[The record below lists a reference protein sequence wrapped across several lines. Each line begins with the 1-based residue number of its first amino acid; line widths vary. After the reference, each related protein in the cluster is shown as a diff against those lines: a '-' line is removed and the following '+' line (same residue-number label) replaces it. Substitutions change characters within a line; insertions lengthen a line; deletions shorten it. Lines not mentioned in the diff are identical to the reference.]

1 MPVLAT
7 LRLPRLPKK
16 WGSPNFTPA
25 GWCLNN
31 NFFRVTLVKVNGNDG
46 KKCDKAELSN
56 VEGSATPQRLRT
68 PAIGLMAIY
77 GSRGN
82 APTLKNYALP
92 SDLEAK
98 SLECDDY
105 A

>member
-1 MPVLAT
+1 MGGP
-7 LRLPRLPKK
+7 P
-16 WGSPNFTPA
+16 PNFRRNTPFWYVFWTSQKS
-25 GWCLNN
+25 GSSY
-31 NFFRVTLVKVNGNDG
+31 
-46 KKCDKAELSN
+46 KAELSN
-56 VEGSATPQRLRT
+56 VEGSATPLRLRT
-68 PAIGLMAIY
+68 IAIGLLAIY

-82 APTLKNYALP
+82 APTVKNYALP

>member
-1 MPVLAT
+1 MGVSKLYSGGEVFEPQKV
-7 LRLPRLPKK
+7 RLSL
-16 WGSPNFTPA
+16 S
-25 GWCLNN
+25 
-31 NFFRVTLVKVNGNDG
+31 KVNGNHG

-68 PAIGLMAIY
+68 PAIGLLAIY

-82 APTLKNYALP
+82 APTVKNYALP

>member
-1 MPVLAT
+1 MDRLSPLGVAFMSPRHNIDLTDARRCRIDRLYRYAT
-7 LRLPRLPKK
+7 
-16 WGSPNFTPA
+16 G
-25 GWCLNN
+25 C
-31 NFFRVTLVKVNGNDG
+31 
-46 KKCDKAELSN
+46 AELSN
-56 VEGSATPQRLRT
+56 VEGSATPLRLRT
-68 PAIGLMAIY
+68 PAIGLMAAY

-92 SDLEAK
+92 SDVEAK

>member
-1 MPVLAT
+1 MGVSQLYSGGEVFEQQIV
-7 LRLPRLPKK
+7 RLSL
-16 WGSPNFTPA
+16 S
-25 GWCLNN
+25 
-31 NFFRVTLVKVNGNDG
+31 KVNGNDG

-68 PAIGLMAIY
+68 PAIGLMAAY
-77 GSRGN
+77 GSHGR
-82 APTLKNYALP
+82 APTVKNYALP

>member
-1 MPVLAT
+1 MGVPQLYSGGDVFEQQKV
-7 LRLPRLPKK
+7 RLSL
-16 WGSPNFTPA
+16 S
-25 GWCLNN
+25 
-31 NFFRVTLVKVNGNDG
+31 KVNGNHG

-68 PAIGLMAIY
+68 PAIGLLAIY

-82 APTLKNYALP
+82 APTVKNYALP
-92 SDLEAK
+92 SDLEPK

>member
-1 MPVLAT
+1 MGVSQLYSGGEVFEQQIV
-7 LRLPRLPKK
+7 RLSL
-16 WGSPNFTPA
+16 S
-25 GWCLNN
+25 
-31 NFFRVTLVKVNGNDG
+31 KVNGNDG

-56 VEGSATPQRLRT
+56 VEGLATPQRLRT
-68 PAIGLMAIY
+68 VAIGLMAIY

-82 APTLKNYALP
+82 APTVKNYALP

>member
-1 MPVLAT
+1 MGVSKLYS
-7 LRLPRLPKK
+7 
-16 WGSPNFTPA
+16 GGEVFEQQ
-25 GWCLNN
+25 
-31 NFFRVTLVKVNGNDG
+31 FFRVTLVKVNGNHG

-68 PAIGLMAIY
+68 PAIGLLAIY

>member
-1 MPVLAT
+1 MGVSQLYSGGDVFEQQKV
-7 LRLPRLPKK
+7 RLSL
-16 WGSPNFTPA
+16 S
-25 GWCLNN
+25 
-31 NFFRVTLVKVNGNDG
+31 KVNGNHG

-82 APTLKNYALP
+82 APTVKNYALP

>member
-1 MPVLAT
+1 MD
-7 LRLPRLPKK
+7 
-16 WGSPNFTPA
+16 GI
-25 GWCLNN
+25 
-31 NFFRVTLVKVNGNDG
+31 GNISQRADT
-46 KKCDKAELSN
+46 KLILN

-82 APTLKNYALP
+82 APTLENYALP

>member
-1 MPVLAT
+1 MGVSQLLSGGEVFEHT
-7 LRLPRLPKK
+7 FLRL
-16 WGSPNFTPA
+16 
-25 GWCLNN
+25 
-31 NFFRVTLVKVNGNDG
+31 TLVKVNGNDG

>member
-1 MPVLAT
+1 MPEAIADFAVLAQVFIT
-7 LRLPRLPKK
+7 ECALDILEVL
-16 WGSPNFTPA
+16 
-25 GWCLNN
+25 
-31 NFFRVTLVKVNGNDG
+31 
-46 KKCDKAELSN
+46 ELSN

-68 PAIGLMAIY
+68 PAIGLLAIY

-98 SLECDDY
+98 SLECDDH

>member
-1 MPVLAT
+1 M
-7 LRLPRLPKK
+7 
-16 WGSPNFTPA
+16 
-25 GWCLNN
+25 
-31 NFFRVTLVKVNGNDG
+31 
-46 KKCDKAELSN
+46 
-56 VEGSATPQRLRT
+56 VEGPGLTQVQSFRKQEERRALEDPSGRNSTLRT
-68 PAIGLMAIY
+68 PAIGLLAIY

-82 APTLKNYALP
+82 APTLKNYALA